1 MQFVWWCECSAY
13 VETGD
18 VLSVQ
23 GPVDRQLSRDRVDEE
38 DPHRGL
44 VCSRASH
51 TVAQGAVFIVVRP
64 DLLADERQCVKSHF
78 NHVWGHRLN

>member
-51 TVAQGAVFIVVRP
+51 TVA
-64 DLLADERQCVKSHF
+64 
-78 NHVWGHRLN
+78 